1 MKCAIQEYGL
11 PEPTFVLDSIAFSLS
26 YSYFTCLDMKDDQQS
41 IVVVPNCGYS
51 FFSVTIY
58 KLERNK
64 ITFLYSYITDGMSGR
79 NITYLLAQMIQKN
92 CIGMPELEE
101 MESLPFLRLMSMV
114 DKQKKLICSGGA
126 NIVLM

>member
-1 MKCAIQEYGL
+1 
-11 PEPTFVLDSIAFSLS
+11 
-26 YSYFTCLDMKDDQQS
+26 MKDDQQS

-79 NITYLLAQMIQKN
+79 NITYLLAQVIQKN